1 MITSIMAG
9 SLLGGFENVYG
20 AIVGGATVGLAEIL
34 LTYGGQLVFGTWFG
48 EYRPLVPM
56 VFLVIIL
63 LIEPR
68 GLQGF
73 YEKWKAG
80 QVKKEIKEAKKE

>member
-1 MITSIMAG
+1 
-9 SLLGGFENVYG
+9 
-20 AIVGGATVGLAEIL
+20 
-34 LTYGGQLVFGTWFG
+34 
-48 EYRPLVPM
+48 M